1 MKFTTTVTKEYTSY
15 GGDKRTREVLRPT
28 RLAYITGA
36 VVLVILYFFMFIFR
50 TVEAGEVGVMTRFGN
65 VNREVQPGVALKLP
79 WPIERLHK
87 FNVKTAKEEVKTQAG
102 TKDSQI
108 LNSQIAVNYHIDR
121 GSAGKVYAQLGDKYL
136 ETVLMP
142 RVQTLFKN
150 QTPNYAWNEMLGNR
164 GKIEADTLLSI
175 QKEFDPQGIKIEQFS
190 IVDFGFSPEITQAIE
205 QKQVAQQEAEK
216 AVYIAQ
222 RAEQEAKA
230 DIERARGQAEAQRL
244 LTVTASDKSIEL
256 KQLEVQLEAI
266 KKWKGDMPTTFLGA
280 GGNFLFNIP
289 IK

>member
-1 MKFTTTVTKEYTSY
+1 MKFIKTVPQEYLSY
-15 GGDKRTREVLRPT
+15 GGEKRTREVLRPT
-28 RLAYITGA
+28 RAGYILAAI
-36 VVLVILYFFMFIFR
+36 VVVVLYFFMFIFR
-50 TVEAGEVGVMTRFGN
+50 TIQPGEVGVMTRFGN
-65 VNREVQPGVALKLP
+65 INREVQPGVALKLP

-87 FNVKTAKEEVKTQAG
+87 FDVKTAKEEVKTQAG

-142 RVQTLFKN
+142 RVQTLYKN
-150 QTPNYAWNEMLGNR
+150 QTPNYTWDELLRNR
-164 GKIEADTLLSI
+164 GNIEANTLLAI

-190 IVDFGFSPEITQAIE
+190 VVDFGFSTEVSQAIE
-205 QKQVAQQEAEK
+205 DKQVAQQEAQKAVYVAEK
-216 AVYIAQ
+216 AV
-222 RAEQEAKA
+222 QEAKA

-256 KQLEVQLEAI
+256 KQLEVQLAAI
-266 KKWKGDMPTTFLGA
+266 NKWKGDMPTTFLG